1 MENLK
6 TFFKKSDLKFSGNLF
21 GFGTSPEAD
30 WKVIF
35 ILSAILAVSFVGFS
49 VYIFIK
55 IDKGEIFLSENL
67 SQQNDKVLD
76 TNLLKESAAYY
87 KNKAVEFAEL
97 KNVGIPAVDPSL

>member
-6 TFFKKSDLKFSGNLF
+6 TFFKKSDLKFSSALF

-35 ILSAILAVSFVGFS
+35 ISSAVLAISFVSFS

-55 IDKGEIFLSENL
+55 IDKGEIFVPEEPVGQEENIFD
-67 SQQNDKVLD
+67 SA
-76 TNLLKESAAYY
+76 LLTETVSYY
-87 KNKAVEFAEL
+87 QGKALEFTEM
-97 KNVGIPAVDPSL
+97 KQEGIPAVDPSL

>member
-35 ILSAILAVSFVGFS
+35 ISSAILAIAFVSFS
-49 VYIFIK
+49 VYIFIGV
-55 IDKGEIFLSENL
+55 DKGEIFVSEK
-67 SQQNDKVLD
+67 SVGQEGQIFDSA
-76 TNLLKESAAYY
+76 LLAETVSYY
-87 KNKAVEFAEL
+87 EAKALEFTEMKKA
-97 KNVGIPAVDPSL
+97 GIPSVDPSL